1 MSTFSF
7 LTTSQTKHA
16 KIINTAA
23 EKWANWDK
31 ICTFSCFPISGVL
44 FPVKMH
50 NITAHNWMEIKY
62 DIAFAPMP
70 QFSSP
75 QRNLKVEEC
84 VNFAAKDE
92 ENVRKS

>member
-1 MSTFSF
+1 M
-7 LTTSQTKHA
+7 
-16 KIINTAA
+16 
-23 EKWANWDK
+23 ANWDK

-62 DIAFAPMP
+62 DIASAPMP

-75 QRNLKVEEC
+75 QRNLKIGGRMRKFCCLGGGKREE
-84 VNFAAKDE
+84 KL
-92 ENVRKS
+92 RQ